1 VLKLKWLIVRV
12 YVAVF
17 VCAVAGAVIGIL
29 ACIGLISF
37 IAWCG
42 FCRKTRAERM
52 AAAAGGSGGGMMHPD
67 DDRANLAGNS
77 GGRDGDEDEF
87 DAGGAL
93 HESDDIRVEAL
104 GEEEELEMTAR
115 GQLHSDA

>member
-1 VLKLKWLIVRV
+1 V
-12 YVAVF
+12 YPVF
-17 VCAVAGAVIGIL
+17 FCLCVVAGAVIGIL

-42 FCRKTRAERM
+42 FCRKTRAERR
-52 AAAAGGSGGGMMHPD
+52 AAAGGSGGGMMMHPD
-67 DDRANLAGNS
+67 DDRAKLASSG
-77 GGRDGDEDEF
+77 GGRDGDDDEF
-87 DAGGAL
+87 DAGGVL